1 VPATYTPVVTPAP
14 PVLTFN
20 PASGLG
26 ITGTTGVT
34 FRLDYRIS
42 LVSGQWLPL
51 KTNTLGPGFNLLL
64 TWPPTN
70 GPAAFY
76 RAVWLP

>member
-1 VPATYTPVVTPAP
+1 
-14 PVLTFN
+14 
-20 PASGLG
+20 
-26 ITGTTGVT
+26 
-34 FRLDYRIS
+34 
-42 LVSGQWLPL
+42 LPL

-64 TWPPTN
+64 PWPPTN